1 LPARFYRKPSARVE
15 DTFVTLTLGRPR
27 HRTDL
32 VRELV
37 ARDLKLRYRR
47 SVLGI
52 AWSQLAPLSMVAV
65 LSFVF
70 GHIIRLHVHHYTA
83 FLVSGMMP
91 WAWFQSAMIGG
102 TASVVNGRDLVRQPG
117 FPVPMLPVVSV
128 ASTMVNFALSLP
140 VMFLFIGI
148 SFHSIPP
155 TAIALPIVAAV
166 QFLVILGPCYFLSA
180 VDVRFRDVGHIVEIA
195 LLPLFYATPIFYS
208 EPARYRILFLLNP
221 MAHVMNAY
229 HAILVNDSWPSFN
242 GLAAVSLVACGVLV
256 AGYRVFDRL
265 SAHFPEEI

>member
-1 LPARFYRKPSARVE
+1 
-15 DTFVTLTLGRPR
+15 
-27 HRTDL
+27 
-32 VRELV
+32 
-37 ARDLKLRYRR
+37 
-47 SVLGI
+47 
-52 AWSQLAPLSMVAV
+52 MVAV

-70 GHIIRLHVHHYTA
+70 GHIIRLHVPHYTA

-91 WAWFQSAMIGG
+91 WAWFQSALIGG

-128 ASTMVNFALSLP
+128 ASTMVNFVLSLP

-180 VDVRFRDVGHIVEIA
+180 VNVRFRDVGHIVEIA
-195 LLPLFYATPIFYS
+195 LLPLFYATPIFYA
-208 EPARYRILFLLNP
+208 EPARYHFLFLLNP

-229 HAILVNDSWPSFN
+229 HAILVKDSWPSFS
-242 GLAAVSLVACGVLV
+242 GLAGVCLVAFGVLV